1 MKPLWSIRD
10 VGLVEVDVGA
20 GRGRTALALVVG
32 AVVLGS
38 IGVLGGRGELEEA
51 HLADLHARPE
61 LDWQGAHVGQFQGD
75 VPFKARIDEPGG
87 GVGQNAQTAQG
98 ALALQACGQRRV
110 QLDVLPGGSQNELAW
125 MQDPGFVLG
134 HLELLSQCAL
144 VLCRIHVGVLM
155 VVEDPEVA
163 VQAHVHAGG
172 LDHSRRPRVQIQVSC
187 LVGIQDV
194 MVAEQHA

>member
-20 GRGRTALALVVG
+20 GGGRTALALVVG
-32 AVVLGS
+32 AVVLGP
-38 IGVLGGRGELEEA
+38 IGILGRRGELEEA
-51 HLADLHARPE
+51 HLADFHARPE
-61 LDWQGAHVGQFQGD
+61 FDRQGAHVGQLQGD
-75 VPFKARIDEPGG
+75 VPFKAGVDEPGG
-87 GVGQNAQTAQG
+87 GVGQNAQASQG
-98 ALALQACGQRRV
+98 ALTLQPGGQGGV
-110 QLDVLPGGSQNELAW
+110 QLDVLPSGSQHELAGV
-125 MQDPGFVLG
+125 QDPGLVLG
-134 HLELLSQCAL
+134 HLELLGQCTL
-144 VLCRIHVGVLM
+144 VFCGIHVGVLM

-172 LDHSRRPRVQIQVSC
+172 LNHGGRPRVQIQVPC